1 MVKRVI
7 ECGQPAAVRV
17 KVKPSGV
24 EDPVKVFVGST
35 PAGVTEL
42 FAFFALL
49 FVSAKAGSKL
59 MITIL
64 STFLAI

>member
-7 ECGQPAAVRV
+7 ECGQPAAARV

-35 PAGVTEL
+35 HRVG
-42 FAFFALL
+42 
-49 FVSAKAGSKL
+49 
-59 MITIL
+59 
-64 STFLAI
+64 